1 MSRKRPTGVLGT
13 ALRAQGVSLFMVNA
27 RGPDCDLAPLR
38 RWIAWRD
45 AQNS

>member
-1 MSRKRPTGVLGT
+1 MPPAAEELGADVVFNWDHFFPLTG
-13 ALRAQGVSLFMVNA
+13 
-27 RGPDCDLAPLR
+27 DLAPLR